1 MAVDEVMPLP
11 NCSGLQSQVVP
22 ARGGGVKSASA
33 FQIVSLAEAAWMY
46 RRGRTLPVL
55 FGVLF
60 LDGMTPFSV
69 QFSCNS
75 GFISPV
81 YQPRPMS
88 GHLQWAKSLV
98 MLILPAALHPSAQFM
113 QFYLP
118 FLVYSDKYHVT
129 FVSVKKLYDTVDK
142 PCSNNYTR

>member
-118 FLVYSDKYHVT
+118 FACV
-129 FVSVKKLYDTVDK
+129 
-142 PCSNNYTR
+142 